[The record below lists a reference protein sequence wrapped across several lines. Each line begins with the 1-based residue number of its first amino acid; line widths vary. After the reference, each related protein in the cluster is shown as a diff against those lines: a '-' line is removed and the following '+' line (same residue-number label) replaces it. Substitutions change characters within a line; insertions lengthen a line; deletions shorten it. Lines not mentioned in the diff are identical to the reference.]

1 MNKLETGLILIGD
14 ELLRGNRKDRHL
26 EHMIGLLSDRG
37 MDLDWVQIIGDDSDR
52 ITDTLRQTMA
62 RPALVFSFGGIGA
75 TPDDLT
81 RACAAS
87 AAGLSLKR
95 HPEAAKLIEDQF
107 GDAAYPHRIVMAEL
121 PENAKL
127 IPNPINQVAGFSIR
141 DHHFLPGFPN
151 MAWPMA
157 EWVLDKQYPHLFNEK
172 PNVEERICIFNTPE
186 SDLIE
191 QMEYLL
197 QAHPGLRLSSLPST
211 ENRSMIDFGLKGPK
225 GVVERAREELIN
237 WLDDEGKNWDA
248 LDQQATE
255 I

>member
-14 ELLRGNRKDRHL
+14 ELLRGNRKDRHM
-26 EHMIGLLSDRG
+26 EHMIGLLSERG
-37 MDLDWVQIIGDDSDR
+37 MDLDWVQIIGDDTDR

-62 RPALVFSFGGIGA
+62 RPALVFSFGGIGG

-95 HPEAAKLIEDQF
+95 HPMAARLIEEQF

-121 PENAKL
+121 PEGADL
-127 IPNPINQVAGFSIR
+127 IPNPINKVAGFSIG

-157 EWVLDKQYPHLFNEK
+157 EWVLDEQYPHLFNDQ
-172 PNVEERICIFNTPE
+172 PNVEERLYIFNMPE

-197 QAHPGLRLSSLPST
+197 REYPGLKLSSLPDTKS
-211 ENRSMIDFGLKGPK
+211 RSMIDFGLKGPED
-225 GVVERAREELIN
+225 VVARAREELIN

-248 LDQQATE
+248 LDQTATK

>member
-1 MNKLETGLILIGD
+1 MSKMEIGLILIGD

-26 EHMIGLLSDRG
+26 EHMIGLLSKRG

-62 RPALVFSFGGIGA
+62 KDALVFSFGGIGG

-81 RACAAS
+81 RGCAAR
-87 AAGLSLKR
+87 AANLTLQR
-95 HPEAAKLIEDQF
+95 HPEAARLIEEQF
-107 GDAAYPHRIVMAEL
+107 GDAAYPHRIVMADL
-121 PENAKL
+121 PEGVRL
-127 IPNPINQVAGFSIR
+127 IPNPVNKVAGFSVR

-157 EWVLDKQYPHLFNEK
+157 EWVLDKQYAHLFNDS
-172 PNVEERICIFNTPE
+172 PNVEERLYIFNMPE

-191 QMEYLL
+191 QMEHLL
-197 QAHPGLRLSSLPST
+197 QKYPGLKLSSLPDTKS
-211 ENRSMIDFGLKGPK
+211 RSMIDFGLKGPEE
-225 GVVERAREELIN
+225 VVARAREELIN

-248 LDQQATE
+248 LDQKPTE
-255 I
+255 T